1 MKILY
6 IDYGGVVHDEH
17 MYQYYGDLF
26 RELKELEE
34 VCLCEGF
41 VPDINALLAKINDK
55 IDCVIYGLGYF
66 AQSNQAFFNK
76 IEGLDTLEIPVIC
89 MIHKP
94 QTMLDKKLEFCKI
107 NNVDLIV
114 DSQCT
119 YKDFEAK
126 TGIKSI
132 RLPFTATPRLFY
144 PRPVEKKY
152 DVGFSGALHG
162 KEPNGKQK
170 IFGPTA
176 NLRERVY
183 DKLAARKRNIFWNS
197 SNTMEYRI
205 NSVEEYATKI
215 NECKMWIGSTGPV
228 LDVSPRYFEVMLSK
242 TLLLCNNMPEQYEG
256 YFTDGV
262 NCVIFDN
269 NLSDFDEKLDYYLNN
284 ESETNR
290 VIETAYDTAINNYTW
305 HHMAKKLIEEIK
317 ELPCHSK

>member
-6 IDYGGVVHDEH
+6 IDFGNVVSDNHT
-17 MYQYYGDLF
+17 YQYYGDLF
-26 RELKELEE
+26 RELKL
-34 VCLCEGF
+34 LSQIYLLQG
-41 VPDINALLAKINDK
+41 VPTNIND
-55 IDCVIYGLGYF
+55 ILSQIQGGVDCIIFGLGYF
-66 AQSNQAFFNK
+66 AQSDQRFFNK
-76 IEGLDTLEIPVIC
+76 IEGLDTLDIPVVC

-107 NNVDLIV
+107 NNVNLIV

-119 YKDFEAK
+119 YKDYEAK

-132 RLPFTATPRLFY
+132 RVPFTATPKVFY
-144 PRPVEKKY
+144 PREVEKRF

-162 KEPNGKQK
+162 KENDGRQK

-183 DKLAARKRNIFWNS
+183 DKLVAKERNTFWNS

-205 NSVEEYATKI
+205 HSVEEYATKI
-215 NECKMWIGSTGPV
+215 NECKMWLGTTGPV

-242 TLLLCNNMPEQYEG
+242 TLLLCNNMPEQYED

-262 NCVIFDN
+262 NCVIFN
-269 NLSDFDEKLDYYLNN
+269 NDLSDFDEKLDYYLSN
-284 ESETNR
+284 ESEMSR

-305 HHMAKKLIEEIK
+305 HHMAKKLIEQIK
-317 ELPCHSK
+317 EL